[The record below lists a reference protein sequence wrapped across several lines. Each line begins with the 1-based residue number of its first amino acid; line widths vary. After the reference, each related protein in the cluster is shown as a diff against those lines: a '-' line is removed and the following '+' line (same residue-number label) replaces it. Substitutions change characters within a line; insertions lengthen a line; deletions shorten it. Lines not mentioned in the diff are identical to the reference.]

1 MNFMN
6 FIDSFRPNKLNT
18 QEINLFVKNYNRI
31 ISNNSTA
38 DNANNK
44 KILTIVACHTNTL
57 LKYNAII
64 NNIPYLIFPNN
75 NIIII
80 NSSNEKYSD
89 KLKNYITSKLRI
101 NTLINSPHNILK
113 YIEIPNDKFIDI
125 GKYIHVFDTIQKDDS
140 MDKDYEFVVLI
151 NDSIVVKKS
160 ITHFYNMV
168 LKNNKELYAYNDSS
182 EIKYHYQSYLYA
194 IKYNAIHKL
203 IDYFNI
209 HKSEI
214 HGYNDVIDKIELE
227 LYNIYA
233 NDSECFLKIAK
244 LPCNINKNIY
254 FHNDTLY
261 KLLFTNEILPFIKIR
276 ALDKKDDNNRVKN
289 QVNINMNKALNI

>member
-1 MNFMN
+1 M
-6 FIDSFRPNKLNT
+6 
-18 QEINLFVKNYNRI
+18 
-31 ISNNSTA
+31 
-38 DNANNK
+38 
-44 KILTIVACHTNTL
+44 
-57 LKYNAII
+57 
-64 NNIPYLIFPNN
+64 
-75 NIIII
+75 
-80 NSSNEKYSD
+80 
-89 KLKNYITSKLRI
+89 
-101 NTLINSPHNILK
+101 K